1 MKAHTAQWFIL
12 VLVNIP
18 VFLALGRLIFGGW
31 GDFLHN
37 LVHWTRADWYRNLQR
52 QWQEEPWFTSKLP
65 TYVIVCVLLVVL
77 EYLMFGRSSI
87 RPAAALVSM
96 L

>member
-31 GDFLHN
+31 GDFLDI
-37 LVHWTRADWYRNLQR
+37 LGRWTHADWYRNLRQ
-52 QWQEEPWFTSKLP
+52 QWQEDPWFTTKLP
-65 TYVIVCVLLVVL
+65 VFVMVCVLLVVL
-77 EYLMFGRSSI
+77 EYWMFGRSSI
-87 RPAAALVSM
+87 KHTADLVT
-96 L
+96 LL